1 MLYLRLEVPGLGQ
14 GKDLYGLVTYD
25 VMETKKTFLVVLTKT
40 TTTVTT
46 YTMLEP
52 CAERRH
58 LFRSQGYHVNIQIV
72 IILTELNNSV
82 TIFETT
88 KSEKRV

>member
-1 MLYLRLEVPGLGQ
+1 MPGLGQ

-40 TTTVTT
+40 TTTVAT

-52 CAERRH
+52 SAEWRH
-58 LFRSQGYHVNIQIV
+58 LFRSQGYRVNKQIF
-72 IILTELNNSV
+72 IILTVLNNSV
-82 TIFETT
+82 TIFEKT
-88 KSEKRV
+88 